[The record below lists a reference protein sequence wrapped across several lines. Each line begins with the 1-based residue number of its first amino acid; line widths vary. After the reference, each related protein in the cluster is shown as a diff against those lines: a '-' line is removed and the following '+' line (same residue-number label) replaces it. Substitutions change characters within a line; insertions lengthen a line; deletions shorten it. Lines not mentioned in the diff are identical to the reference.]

1 MKKIHIYLFL
11 FLVCLCFSCSDQYL
25 EIFPEDK
32 ITTANFPQNEAD
44 IKLALNS
51 TYALLR
57 DSQSPTFNGGV
68 FGFGILDGATPNTFN
83 WGNSPISKMGNG
95 QLASTDVEII
105 TFRWTRCY
113 AIIFRANFLLKALD
127 LVKLT
132 DASKNMYKG
141 EAHFL
146 RGLAYSLL
154 ADAYG
159 GVPLANSALTTD
171 NAREIARATKEAT
184 WDQAISDYDVA
195 IQNLGA
201 KAPEIG
207 RADKGAALGLKM
219 RAYLYQNKYDKVLE
233 MIQQIEALNKYSLYP
248 SYEGLFKQENE
259 NNAEV
264 IFDVQYISG
273 ENSQGTF
280 HDQYCGTGTGSF
292 TRGSR
297 YVPTD
302 NLVDAYETIDGSP
315 VNAADKFK
323 NRDPRLEFTVVIPGS
338 YILGFRFPNYIYP
351 GGAYNHPGNRLKHY
365 SSRKYREGQ
374 MANLPPS
381 GQSSIN
387 NIVLRYADVLLAK
400 AEAMIELN
408 KNIDDAIDIIN
419 RIRTERKDVKIMLI
433 PKGLSQVEARG
444 RLRKER
450 RIEFALEGL
459 YWSDIRRWN
468 IGKDIYPLVIKDHL
482 GGVIESKFPAGYL
495 DYYNLLPIPL
505 SELSLNPKLVQN
517 PKW

>member
-1 MKKIHIYLFL
+1 MKKIYIYLCL
-11 FLVCLCFSCSDQYL
+11 FLVSLCFSCSDQYL

-44 IKLALNS
+44 VKLALNGAYS
-51 TYALLR
+51 LLR
-57 DSQSPTFNGGV
+57 ESSIYNEGL
-68 FGFGILDGATPNTFN
+68 FGFGVLDGATPNAFN
-83 WGNSPISKMGNG
+83 WGNLIITKMGNG
-95 QLASTDVEII
+95 QLASTDAEII

-113 AIIFRANFLLKALD
+113 AIIFRANYLLKALD
-127 LVKLT
+127 QVKLT
-132 DASKNMYKG
+132 DAAKNMYKG

-171 NAREIARATKEAT
+171 EARVITRASKEAT
-184 WDQAISDYDVA
+184 WDQVISDYDVA
-195 IQNLGA
+195 IQNLGV

-207 RADKGAALGLKM
+207 RADKGAVLGLKM

-233 MIQQIEALNKYSLYP
+233 VSQQIEALNKYTLYP

-259 NNAEV
+259 NNSEV
-264 IFDVQYISG
+264 IFDIQYISG
-273 ENSQGTF
+273 ENSQGSF
-280 HDQYCGTGTGSF
+280 IDQYCGTGTGSF

-315 VNAADKFK
+315 VIAADKFK
-323 NRDPRLEFTVVIPGS
+323 NRDPRLEFTIVIPGS
-338 YILGFRFPNYIYP
+338 YILGFRFPNYIYA
-351 GGAYNHPGNRLKHY
+351 GGAFNHPGNRLKHL
-365 SSRKYREGQ
+365 STRKYRENQ
-374 MANLPPS
+374 MANLPTS

-408 KNIDDAIDIIN
+408 KNIDDAVDIIN
-419 RIRTERKDVKIMLI
+419 RIRTERKDVKITKI
-433 PKGLSQVEARG
+433 PKGLSQVEARD

-468 IGKDIYPLVIKDHL
+468 IGKDIYPIVIKDHL
-482 GGVIESKFPAGYL
+482 GGVIETKFPTGYL
-495 DYYNLLPIPL
+495 DYYNLLPIPV

>member
-1 MKKIHIYLFL
+1 MKKIYINLCL
-11 FLVCLCFSCSDQYL
+11 FLVSLCFSCSDQYL

-44 IKLALNS
+44 VKLALNG

-57 DSQSPTFNGGV
+57 ESSIYNEGL
-68 FGFGILDGATPNTFN
+68 FGFGVLDGATPNAFN
-83 WGNSPISKMGNG
+83 WGNFPITKMGNG
-95 QLASTDVEII
+95 QLASTDADII

-113 AIIFRANFLLKALD
+113 AIIFRANYLLKALD
-127 LVKLT
+127 QVKLP
-132 DASKNMYKG
+132 DAAKNTYKG

-159 GVPLANSALTTD
+159 GVPIANSALTTD
-171 NAREIARATKEAT
+171 EARVIARASKEAT
-184 WDQAISDYDVA
+184 WDQVISDYDVA
-195 IQNLGA
+195 IQNLGI
-201 KAPEIG
+201 KAPEVG

-233 MIQQIEALNKYSLYP
+233 VSQQIEALNKYSLYP

-259 NNAEV
+259 NNSEV
-264 IFDVQYISG
+264 IFDIQYISG
-273 ENSQGTF
+273 ENSQGSF
-280 HDQYCGTGTGSF
+280 HDQFCGTGTGSF
-292 TRGSR
+292 TRGTR

-351 GGAYNHPGNRLKHY
+351 GGAFNHPGNRLKHL
-365 SSRKYREGQ
+365 SARKYRENQ
-374 MANLPPS
+374 MANLPTS

-419 RIRTERKDVKIMLI
+419 RIRTERKDVKITKI
-433 PKGLSQVEARG
+433 PKGLSQVEARD

-468 IGKDIYPLVIKDHL
+468 IGKDIYPIVVKDHL
-482 GGVIESKFPAGYL
+482 GGIIETKFPTGYL
-495 DYYNLLPIPL
+495 DYYNLLPIPV